1 LFEKLIPIYEKYY
14 SEKDRNVSILSV
26 PPVIDSTYINFEKV
40 TDQSFEK
47 YYNILKGF
55 DKVDTVQDLENNNTI
70 GALNPDGFVGKTL
83 SVADGVNYVWSFFKY
98 NELNIKN
105 IDRLLNVNVRDSRFL
120 NTSYKDMKGFDLSLL
135 NLDNSNHKNDFYENV
150 ALTALRFAPLTSQEF
165 LSIFDKLSEGHK
177 KEFIIG
183 RGKELKFNEEQILN
197 VLKKYDL
204 DNIHALGSLDLIFRL
219 SDVHITRKVLDAI
232 KEKIT
237 NTVIWSGIIENQSNV
252 DPEIFTNDYYM
263 DQLDWDNFDIAKSMK
278 PEVLTEEFLKKYIT
292 RIHTMTLADIFNTRI
307 KASNDFIFGLLENPL
322 KNKFVIPYIVSDI
335 NIDLFNLLLKSL
347 SKPRVNM
354 ILSESS
360 MSDVVFDKVLETNI
374 LSIDDLASN
383 PNLTDSQRY
392 KLISKFNTKNTG
404 PQTFYKLN
412 EVLKDKNNLYVGHT
426 YPLYTNKNVAEIVKY
441 WIENWRKGISL
452 TESASTFS
460 NDFTISD
467 IEVRSGQSRVVFN
480 KNSTYTA
487 YSPEDNYSV
496 SYKKESRY
504 GKSGGVKN
512 LKYATRST
520 IHTNP
525 NEISTLLD
533 ERDKNYKSGR
543 DEWLITMNPAAI
555 EKIEVYDREPT
566 REELIL
572 NEEFGIPLEQHSIN
586 NNQTQLVKRWE
597 GNSEKQFYYQRSNS
611 GNTRGFY
618 DFANKVAYLVD
629 NVADESTTV
638 HESFTH
644 PFLEAAKIEN
654 PELYANLLKEAKKN
668 SDVKA
673 FVDDVYSDRPQAE
686 RDIEYI
692 THAVDKYLRGELDA
706 IKDKGLIERIKEFFK
721 NMSDALKKILDIKTT
736 VGEIDPNLTLGD
748 LAQYVLYGEGQIDLT
763 QTENQTETKSNTR
776 KSQLGKRIQK
786 GEGVSEQF
794 AERVTDIDVLKQEND
809 VTVAEADA
817 VIEAFGEEAAQDFV
831 LARDQKNGPSDSIR
845 VTIGQRLV
853 KRWADAADRAKTPE
867 ERDFFNSKA
876 IEVLDGLMDLANDVG
891 RALQMFRLWRDM
903 GPEGYILY
911 AKKLGEKIK
920 KQAKKQ
926 FEKTLN
932 DIKKVNDKAVD
943 EATRQ
948 IGEDIAKEYAIDK
961 IKLIEVIRASL
972 DKNLAAKMKEA
983 FNLTAEESERLANR
997 ITKSFDN
1004 IYGRMIKETLK
1015 RSLPYKLRKYRNLI
1029 DNLVKNKKLT
1039 DDAIVS
1045 AILKELGINPDLT
1058 NEQMD
1063 YLREA
1068 LRPMRDIPEDSAQL
1082 KDDGAREAIALIHEM
1097 FGSEA
1102 QSFIP
1107 KTNRDS
1113 LGWGLFYASI
1123 LSGPRTQALNIG
1135 ANIVKMVLDNMW
1147 LSIAEWRA
1155 NKGNPERLRIAIS
1168 NWLGLWQGIQKGR
1181 IEAKEIFFHGRK
1193 KTSFSNKF
1201 FESSELERW
1210 GKEWNIFNNIK
1221 NSKNFWEV
1229 ALKQTAW
1236 MAKFVPR
1243 FMESAD
1249 VIAYWGNYMG
1259 RYRQLM
1265 TEVKANQ
1272 GYTGRALASEVNKI
1286 MYGGDIT
1293 KQEAIDQAT
1302 KELTDKDGKFK
1313 GKVGGGFYDKID
1325 VRRRA
1330 DEILEQNLVKQFGQE
1345 VLWDADRFAK
1355 NATFQQDPK
1364 GVMGTVVNTIQKYHS
1379 HKNKLVAVPA
1389 RLIVPFTRIV
1399 ANVTNDQLEYIPFI
1413 GLARGQNILSKNE
1426 LTLEER
1432 RIATAKGLASM
1443 IVLGLGVAALS
1454 MFDPADEDEWKVK
1467 IHGNGPQDFN
1477 KIIQL
1482 KGENWQPNSLQV
1494 GNTYFSFKDMPF
1506 GLFLTLMG
1514 NLFDSERYSKGD
1526 PSMSA
1531 SAIQSLLSSPQVIL
1545 DASFLSGASAFFETV
1560 INSKDLKEDKM
1571 VENWEKFFVNQG
1583 KVVIPNLFRQVASS
1597 FDPTWYQTKG
1607 IKEYFYKQYAVPYI
1621 QLAGGEVDLQPY
1633 FTNLGD
1639 PVKFGR
1645 DGTFPTLARLSG
1657 ISRFINVKKEDEIVY
1672 DFLDAKNI
1680 YIPGLGYG
1688 TTVDGK
1694 NLWSE
1699 DRETFVKL
1707 HRRRG
1712 ELIKEYVKD
1721 NMERFKNMSKKDIE
1735 DEIKERV
1742 SGNTKESFTTEAKK
1756 ELGLYSTKG
1765 RPKRPTRSTRKRGRD

>member
-1 LFEKLIPIYEKYY
+1 
-14 SEKDRNVSILSV
+14 
-26 PPVIDSTYINFEKV
+26 
-40 TDQSFEK
+40 
-47 YYNILKGF
+47 
-55 DKVDTVQDLENNNTI
+55 
-70 GALNPDGFVGKTL
+70 
-83 SVADGVNYVWSFFKY
+83 
-98 NELNIKN
+98 
-105 IDRLLNVNVRDSRFL
+105 
-120 NTSYKDMKGFDLSLL
+120 
-135 NLDNSNHKNDFYENV
+135 
-150 ALTALRFAPLTSQEF
+150 
-165 LSIFDKLSEGHK
+165 
-177 KEFIIG
+177 
-183 RGKELKFNEEQILN
+183 
-197 VLKKYDL
+197 
-204 DNIHALGSLDLIFRL
+204 
-219 SDVHITRKVLDAI
+219 
-232 KEKIT
+232 
-237 NTVIWSGIIENQSNV
+237 
-252 DPEIFTNDYYM
+252 
-263 DQLDWDNFDIAKSMK
+263 
-278 PEVLTEEFLKKYIT
+278 
-292 RIHTMTLADIFNTRI
+292 
-307 KASNDFIFGLLENPL
+307 
-322 KNKFVIPYIVSDI
+322 
-335 NIDLFNLLLKSL
+335 
-347 SKPRVNM
+347 
-354 ILSESS
+354 
-360 MSDVVFDKVLETNI
+360 
-374 LSIDDLASN
+374 
-383 PNLTDSQRY
+383 
-392 KLISKFNTKNTG
+392 
-404 PQTFYKLN
+404 
-412 EVLKDKNNLYVGHT
+412 
-426 YPLYTNKNVAEIVKY
+426 
-441 WIENWRKGISL
+441 
-452 TESASTFS
+452 
-460 NDFTISD
+460 
-467 IEVRSGQSRVVFN
+467 
-480 KNSTYTA
+480 
-487 YSPEDNYSV
+487 
-496 SYKKESRY
+496 
-504 GKSGGVKN
+504 
-512 LKYATRST
+512 
-520 IHTNP
+520 
-525 NEISTLLD
+525 
-533 ERDKNYKSGR
+533 
-543 DEWLITMNPAAI
+543 
-555 EKIEVYDREPT
+555 
-566 REELIL
+566 
-572 NEEFGIPLEQHSIN
+572 
-586 NNQTQLVKRWE
+586 
-597 GNSEKQFYYQRSNS
+597 
-611 GNTRGFY
+611 
-618 DFANKVAYLVD
+618 
-629 NVADESTTV
+629 
-638 HESFTH
+638 
-644 PFLEAAKIEN
+644 
-654 PELYANLLKEAKKN
+654 
-668 SDVKA
+668 
-673 FVDDVYSDRPQAE
+673 
-686 RDIEYI
+686 
-692 THAVDKYLRGELDA
+692 
-706 IKDKGLIERIKEFFK
+706 
-721 NMSDALKKILDIKTT
+721 
-736 VGEIDPNLTLGD
+736 
-748 LAQYVLYGEGQIDLT
+748 
-763 QTENQTETKSNTR
+763 
-776 KSQLGKRIQK
+776 
-786 GEGVSEQF
+786 
-794 AERVTDIDVLKQEND
+794 
-809 VTVAEADA
+809 
-817 VIEAFGEEAAQDFV
+817 
-831 LARDQKNGPSDSIR
+831 
-845 VTIGQRLV
+845 
-853 KRWADAADRAKTPE
+853 
-867 ERDFFNSKA
+867 
-876 IEVLDGLMDLANDVG
+876 
-891 RALQMFRLWRDM
+891 
-903 GPEGYILY
+903 
-911 AKKLGEKIK
+911 
-920 KQAKKQ
+920 
-926 FEKTLN
+926 
-932 DIKKVNDKAVD
+932 
-943 EATRQ
+943 
-948 IGEDIAKEYAIDK
+948 
-961 IKLIEVIRASL
+961 
-972 DKNLAAKMKEA
+972 MKEA

-1168 NWLGLWQGIQKGR
+1168 NWLGIWKGMSKGWT
-1181 IEAKEIFFHGRK
+1181 EAKEIFLHGRK

-1355 NATFQQDPK
+1355 DATFQQDPK

-1494 GNTYFSFKDMPF
+1494 GNIYFSFKDMPF

-1712 ELIKEYVKD
+1712 ELIKEYVKN